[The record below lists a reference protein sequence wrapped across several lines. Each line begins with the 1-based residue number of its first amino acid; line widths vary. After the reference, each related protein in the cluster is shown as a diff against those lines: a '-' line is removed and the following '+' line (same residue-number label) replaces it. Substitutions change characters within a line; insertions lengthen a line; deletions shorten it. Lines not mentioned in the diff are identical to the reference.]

1 MANSEAL
8 EPGLVEDLLDLPT
21 GPVRKLS
28 AGGYVLA
35 ALTFGNDLYVWGGR
49 TGEESYLHGLSEAIL
64 PVDIHGHD
72 ILDVSVGDK
81 HMIILTTDHRVF
93 VSGDNH
99 QGQLGLPHNQVYD
112 WEDVPLAF
120 YESQRVAGVHAGY
133 KTSFLVVKM
142 RT

>member
-1 MANSEAL
+1 MASWLQGKGRCLTSIPNPKQIVSYLTGFAVLTIEGQVWTWGDVRYGSCLGREIKDQSEAL

-72 ILDVSVGDK
+72 ILDV
-81 HMIILTTDHRVF
+81 
-93 VSGDNH
+93 
-99 QGQLGLPHNQVYD
+99 
-112 WEDVPLAF
+112 
-120 YESQRVAGVHAGY
+120 
-133 KTSFLVVKM
+133 
-142 RT
+142 